1 MDELWIIL
9 DAQIDLLLPRQPPAS
24 SASQL
29 NSPLIDFGTVN
40 KLCQC
45 IRTKYRDS
53 IYDHPTSKSYSA
65 CAHEHAPAFWRDFA
79 VVSSSSS
86 TVVSSPT

>member
-24 SASQL
+24 SAPQL

-53 IYDHPTSKSYSA
+53 IYDHLLS
-65 CAHEHAPAFWRDFA
+65 RI
-79 VVSSSSS
+79 VRVLMS
-86 TVVSSPT
+86 TPPHSGVISL